1 MDKNVFRF
9 LVLILFSTT
18 ISAQK
23 NIVKAGFINGG
34 GSNFGIQYERLL
46 TDNFSLMAQYG
57 GVIVFNGSYELTTLF
72 GTGFYTEGRYY
83 FSRNKDLMEGWHG
96 GIYFNYMETSL
107 ESDFGR
113 DELKRSGAGLISG
126 YQWVFPFH
134 MTMDILLGGGFY
146 NTTTNLP
153 DYHEGFFFM
162 GGFNLGYNF

>member
-1 MDKNVFRF
+1 M
-9 LVLILFSTT
+9 LMTLALFSVTT
-18 ISAQK
+18 FAQK
-23 NIVKAGFINGG
+23 NIIKAGFINGG
-34 GSNFGIQYERLL
+34 GSNFGIQYERFLSN
-46 TDNFSLMAQYG
+46 DISLMVQYG
-57 GVIVFNGSYELTTLF
+57 AVIVFNGHNELTPLL

-83 FSRNKDLMEGWHG
+83 FSRNKDLLEGWHG
-96 GIYFNYMETSL
+96 GIYFNYMDTSL
-107 ESDFGR
+107 DSDFGI

-134 MTMDILLGGGFY
+134 MTMDILLGGGLY